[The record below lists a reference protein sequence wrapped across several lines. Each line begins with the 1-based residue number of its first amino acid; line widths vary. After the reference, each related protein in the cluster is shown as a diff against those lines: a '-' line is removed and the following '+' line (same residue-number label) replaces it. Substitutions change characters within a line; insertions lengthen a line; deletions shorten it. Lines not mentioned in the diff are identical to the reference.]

1 MRKANCQ
8 CADSMVGI
16 FYAKLGGKQMK
27 VEELLEQSTR
37 EEKAA
42 LIAEF
47 IIENSSDIE
56 YAVQTQDREML
67 EEIIDDWLGD
77 EEE

>member
-1 MRKANCQ
+1 MAFYQPSVFTGGFLLQKFRRKTNE
-8 CADSMVGI
+8 SRRIIG
-16 FYAKLGGKQMK
+16 
-27 VEELLEQSTR
+27 QSKR

-42 LIAEF
+42 LISGF

-56 YAVQTQDREML
+56 YAIQTQDRKLL

-77 EEE
+77 EE

>member
-1 MRKANCQ
+1 
-8 CADSMVGI
+8 
-16 FYAKLGGKQMK
+16 MK

>member
-1 MRKANCQ
+1 
-8 CADSMVGI
+8 
-16 FYAKLGGKQMK
+16 MK

-42 LIAEF
+42 LISGF

-56 YAVQTQDREML
+56 YAVQTQYREML